1 MFSMRLLKN
10 RNSMYF
16 IDLGLLKGE
25 RNGAALMI
33 FLYIFFGGEGFL
45 PVILNIY
52 YLFMSYVSF

>member
-1 MFSMRLLKN
+1 
-10 RNSMYF
+10 MYF